1 MSVYGLLPYR
11 QYKGSINN
19 DNIKIK
25 CEIYSEFREIR
36 EIRELF
42 PKFPKFTNFPNNP

>member
-36 EIRELF
+36 EFKEFKELF
-42 PKFPKFTNFPNNP
+42 PKFPNFPNNP

>member
-1 MSVYGLLPYR
+1 MSVYGLLPHR

-36 EIRELF
+36 EIREIREL
-42 PKFPKFTNFPNNP
+42 FTNFPNFPNNP